1 MKPEQFKA
9 LIEITAIRSHS
20 KAHEAARMVLVDKRT
35 QTEAAQAVGISQ
47 QSVSKAVRRINE
59 AKRLALRGIA

>member
-9 LIEITAIRSHS
+9 LTELTAIRSHS
-20 KAHEAARMVLVDKRT
+20 KAHEAARLVLVDKLT